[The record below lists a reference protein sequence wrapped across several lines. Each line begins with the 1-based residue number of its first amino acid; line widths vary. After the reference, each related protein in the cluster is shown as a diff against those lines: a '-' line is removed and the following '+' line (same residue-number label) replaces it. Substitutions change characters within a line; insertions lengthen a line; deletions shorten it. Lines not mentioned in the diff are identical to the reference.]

1 MPEHANR
8 AMLSDADVHRL
19 FERIR
24 AVEPDKDFPVTLKTT
39 WFDTPVGL
47 VVAVADDEVL
57 YLLEYA
63 KKINLERKTAIIRKN
78 LDARLEKGHNPI
90 LESIK
95 REMDLYFAGRL
106 KRFETP
112 IKLTGSSFQNSVW
125 EELRTVPFGTTISY
139 ADLAASIGR
148 PSAFRA
154 VAQANG
160 QNPLI
165 IVVPCH
171 RVINADGGIGGY
183 QSGIAKK
190 QWLLD
195 FEKSILAGEAAEHG

>member
-1 MPEHANR
+1 MPDDVNR
-8 AMLSDADVHRL
+8 AMLSDEDVHRL
-19 FERIR
+19 FERIK
-24 AVEPDKDFPVTLKTT
+24 EFEKGKEFPVTLKIT

-47 VVAVADDEVL
+47 IVAVADDEAL

-78 LDARLEKGHNPI
+78 LDAGLEKGQSPV
-90 LESIK
+90 LDSIK
-95 REMDLYFAGRL
+95 REMELYFDGKL
-106 KRFETP
+106 KQFETP
-112 IKLTGSSFQNSVW
+112 VKLTGTSFQNSVW
-125 EELRTVPFGTTISY
+125 EELRKVPFGTTTTY
-139 ADLAASIGR
+139 AELADRIGR

-171 RVINADGGIGGY
+171 RVINADGSIGGY

-195 FEKSILAGEAAEHG
+195 FEKSILANEAVGDE